1 MSALSSQ
8 LGSGPGP
15 LPTGDGSSTCIPLP
29 LLPLSA
35 ASGVA
40 AFVSAAAAG
49 AGAGGVSES
58 GEPPQL
64 PGTKAGAFTLGTKDG
79 AFTLRAFILPLTSIS
94 SSSQFSGAPLVAMAT
109 VGLLRGG
116 VGE

>member
-15 LPTGDGSSTCIPLP
+15 LPTGEGSSTCIPLP
-29 LLPLSA
+29 LLPPS

-40 AFVSAAAAG
+40 AFVSAAA

-79 AFTLRAFILPLTSIS
+79 ALTLRAFILPLTSIS

-109 VGLLRGG
+109 VGLLWGG
-116 VGE
+116 VGK

>member
-15 LPTGDGSSTCIPLP
+15 LPTGEGSSTCIPLP
-29 LLPLSA
+29 LS
-35 ASGVA
+35 ASGLA

-79 AFTLRAFILPLTSIS
+79 ALTLRAFILPLTSIS

-116 VGE
+116 VGK

>member
-29 LLPLSA
+29 LLPPS
-35 ASGVA
+35 ASGV
-40 AFVSAAAAG
+40 
-49 AGAGGVSES
+49 AGGVSES

>member
-29 LLPLSA
+29 LLPLA

-64 PGTKAGAFTLGTKDG
+64 PGTKDG
-79 AFTLRAFILPLTSIS
+79 ALTLRAFILPLTSIS

-116 VGE
+116 VGERNELRQL

>member
-29 LLPLSA
+29 LLPPS

-40 AFVSAAAAG
+40 AFVSPEAAG

-79 AFTLRAFILPLTSIS
+79 ALTLRAFILPLTSIS